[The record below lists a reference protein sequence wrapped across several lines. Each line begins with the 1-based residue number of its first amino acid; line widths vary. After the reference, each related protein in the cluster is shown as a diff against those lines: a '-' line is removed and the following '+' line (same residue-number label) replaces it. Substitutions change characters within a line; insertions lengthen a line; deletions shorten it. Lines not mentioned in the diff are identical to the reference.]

1 MSYHLWE
8 IVEYMDNVIY
18 QYNTGSLD
26 TDLAKHHLIKAMA
39 SFKEVE
45 IKYDL

>member
-26 TDLAKHHLIKAMA
+26 TDLAKHHLIKAME
-39 SFKEVE
+39 SFKEVLE
-45 IKYDL
+45 